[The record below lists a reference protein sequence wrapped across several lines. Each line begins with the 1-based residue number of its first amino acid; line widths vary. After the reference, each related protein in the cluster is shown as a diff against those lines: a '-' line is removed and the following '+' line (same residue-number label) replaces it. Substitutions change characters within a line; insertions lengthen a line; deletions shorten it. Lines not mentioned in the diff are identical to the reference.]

1 MLALKRAL
9 IGKTVV
15 EYNNDIKGFFIDIS
29 AILSW
34 QYPGSIGQHLKT
46 LQTLSNHLSIQ
57 YFNTQYTSNT
67 QYEYLLQN
75 LTCSD
80 VFFFK
85 FMSKALSWGD
95 MMWNQLIMIKIRL
108 ESFWS
113 SGSFY
118 PSCLGVSEGCLGGVW
133 RLSEWLWIQS
143 GGGGVQA
150 IDKNPIRLIFIIS

>member
-15 EYNNDIKGFFIDIS
+15 EYNNDIKGFSIVIS

-75 LTCSD
+75 LIC
-80 VFFFK
+80 
-85 FMSKALSWGD
+85 
-95 MMWNQLIMIKIRL
+95 
-108 ESFWS
+108 
-113 SGSFY
+113 
-118 PSCLGVSEGCLGGVW
+118 
-133 RLSEWLWIQS
+133 
-143 GGGGVQA
+143 
-150 IDKNPIRLIFIIS
+150 

>member
-1 MLALKRAL
+1 MINNAQYSFIGVSPIDFITHHAVSRHISDTVKRPPNLLILALKRAL

-95 MMWNQLIMIKIRL
+95 MM
-108 ESFWS
+108 
-113 SGSFY
+113 
-118 PSCLGVSEGCLGGVW
+118 
-133 RLSEWLWIQS
+133 
-143 GGGGVQA
+143 
-150 IDKNPIRLIFIIS
+150 